1 MHIEGDYMQSL
12 MEVSGEDY
20 KFFATTLT
28 EIEVG
33 LDYGNWSNSYSADRL
48 GGQPSLIT
56 LCNKCSNEHD
66 EPALEFHIRV
76 KESESQYLFKLAKRN
91 DRKIDYD
98 FTIGDLNEESLK
110 LIKAEMKK
118 VLQRVKADVYRK
130 KRRESGK
137 KTGGP
142 NPKNLKG
149 LYVWRGS
156 IVEGDKYWSNYE
168 EAIRLKIASP
178 ELVETMKKWGLH
190 FHS

>member
-1 MHIEGDYMQSL
+1 MQPL
-12 MEVSGEDY
+12 MEVSEEDY

-28 EIEVG
+28 AIVEG
-33 LDYGNWSNSYSADRL
+33 LDYGNWSNSYSADRMN
-48 GGQPSLIT
+48 GQPSLIT
-56 LCNKCSNEHD
+56 LCKKCTNEHE
-66 EPALEFHIRV
+66 EPALEFHVRV
-76 KESESQYLFKLAKRN
+76 KASESQYLFKLAKR
-91 DRKIDYD
+91 DDHKIDYD
-98 FTIGDLNEESLK
+98 FTIGDLTEESIV

-130 KRRESGK
+130 KRKESGK

-142 NPKNLKG
+142 NPNNLKG

-156 IVEGDKYWSNYE
+156 VVEGEKYWSNYE

-178 ELVETMKKWGLH
+178 ELVDTMKKWGFH